1 MQTTALAGESS
12 TVSLDSGSRV
22 SWGAVIGGGIASV
35 AVTLLLIAFGVG
47 AGLSAVSPWSNEGVS
62 ATTFQVGAGVYL
74 VVVAMLSST
83 VGGFLTGRMRATW
96 TGVHEHEVYFRD
108 TAHGFLTWAFAT
120 VLGATILGAAA
131 THIVA
136 GASAGLIPATG
147 AATASAASNPTDAYV
162 DTLLRSD
169 SSAGTASAGAGA
181 SQTSPGTGDNRATR
195 DELGRMFAPT
205 LRKGGDISAAD
216 RTYMAKV
223 VSARTGLSQQEAEK
237 RVSDTITQ
245 AKQAADDARKAAAK
259 FALWLAA
266 SMLAGALAAMLGA
279 TEGGM
284 YRESRWYEPGWRASR
299 VH

>member
-147 AATASAASNPTDAYV
+147 AARASAASNPTDVYV

-181 SQTSPGTGDNRATR
+181 SQTSPGTSDNRATR
-195 DELGRMFAPT
+195 DELARMFAPT

>member
-1 MQTTALAGESS
+1 
-12 TVSLDSGSRV
+12 
-22 SWGAVIGGGIASV
+22 
-35 AVTLLLIAFGVG
+35 
-47 AGLSAVSPWSNEGVS
+47 
-62 ATTFQVGAGVYL
+62 
-74 VVVAMLSST
+74 
-83 VGGFLTGRMRATW
+83 
-96 TGVHEHEVYFRD
+96 
-108 TAHGFLTWAFAT
+108 
-120 VLGATILGAAA
+120 
-131 THIVA
+131 
-136 GASAGLIPATG
+136 LIPAGG
-147 AATASAASNPTDAYV
+147 AATASAASNPTDVYV

-181 SQTSPGTGDNRATR
+181 SQTSPGTSDNRATR
-195 DELGRMFAPT
+195 DELARMFAPT